1 VDGEAKAGR
10 SSGRSGVPDAL
21 YDSNRGTRGRGPER
35 RSQGGE
41 GLFESERTMRF
52 SFGFMVGAVVGL
64 GAVWYTLPERDPL
77 EIYAEAYKQGRI
89 DALKPRLNGNLNWE
103 LEQVCVGLWTE
114 KQEPPK

>member
-1 VDGEAKAGR
+1 MDRKTQAGR

-21 YDSNRGTRGRGPER
+21 SDQDRSPRGRGRQR

-41 GLFESERTMRF
+41 GLNESERAMKF
-52 SFGFMVGAVVGL
+52 SFGFMVGAVIGL
-64 GAVWYTLPERDPL
+64 GAVWYTLPEKDPL

-89 DALKPRLNGNLNWE
+89 DALKTRLNGNPNWE
-103 LEQVCVGLWTE
+103 LEQVCVGLWME

>member
-1 VDGEAKAGR
+1 
-10 SSGRSGVPDAL
+10 
-21 YDSNRGTRGRGPER
+21 
-35 RSQGGE
+35 
-41 GLFESERTMRF
+41 MRF

-103 LEQVCVGLWTE
+103 LEQVCVGLWME